1 MITFKC
7 RSSLLL
13 IFLVSVLVHN
23 SCQSPTESNQD
34 NKPKIVFV
42 SARTGIS
49 FDVFVMNY
57 DGSSQTRITR
67 NSRNDYYPQFS
78 SDGSKIF
85 FVSMSID
92 DPVGLYVIGLDDD
105 NEHHITRLESVSS
118 TSYDPFFST
127 YDTIIVF
134 SHDRDGDWEIYL
146 INEDRTGL
154 INLTNN
160 SVRDRYPQFSHDG
173 TMITYVSSTICI
185 MNSDGSKISNLPDSL
200 SYYMPIQF
208 SPDDSKILFE
218 ARSTRVDSEIYISN
232 LDASYVRNL
241 TNNENHDISPSFSP
255 DGSKVVFI
263 RHEIGEI
270 FTGDLYIM
278 NSDGSEQTRL
288 TNDGKTRI
296 RDGVQIS
303 PDGSKILF
311 TSERDKDNVGQV
323 YIMDIDG
330 SNQTRLTFSVA
341 QSINPRFQPIL

>member
-1 MITFKC
+1 MNHKQYT
-7 RSSLLL
+7 SL
-13 IFLVSVLVHN
+13 IFLIVTVVIWS
-23 SCQSPTESNQD
+23 SCEPPFEPNDDDEPQ
-34 NKPKIVFV
+34 IVFV
-42 SARTGIS
+42 SGRNMN
-49 FDVFVMNY
+49 FDVYTMNY

-105 NEHHITRLESVSS
+105 NEHHITRLQSVSS
-118 TSYDPFFST
+118 TSYVSFFST
-127 YDTIIVF
+127 HDSIVVF
-134 SHDRDGDWEIYL
+134 SQDREGNYEIYL
-146 INEDRTGL
+146 INEDGTSL

-160 SVRDRYPQFSHDG
+160 QGHNRYPQFSHDG
-173 TMITYVSSTICI
+173 SMITYVSSTICI
-185 MNSDGSKISNLPDSL
+185 MNNNGSKISNLPDSL
-200 SYYMPIQF
+200 SYYNNWPIQF
-208 SPDDSKILFE
+208 SPNDSKILFE
-218 ARSTRVDSEIYISN
+218 ARSTSGDSEIYISN
-232 LDASYVRNL
+232 IDASYVRNL
-241 TNNENHDISPSFSP
+241 TNNENHDSSPSFSP

-263 RHEIGEI
+263 RHGIGEI

-288 TNDGKTRI
+288 TNDGKTEI
-296 RDGVQIS
+296 SDGVQIS

-330 SNQTRLTFSVA
+330 SNQTRLTFSIG
-341 QSINPRFQPIL
+341 QSINPRFQPVL